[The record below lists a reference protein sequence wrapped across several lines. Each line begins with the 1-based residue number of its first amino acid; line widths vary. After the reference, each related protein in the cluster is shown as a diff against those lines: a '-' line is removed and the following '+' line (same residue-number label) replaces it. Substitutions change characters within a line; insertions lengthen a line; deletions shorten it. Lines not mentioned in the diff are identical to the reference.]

1 MATLSFYPA
10 HHITTG
16 EGGAVYT
23 TSRRL
28 GKIARSVRDWG
39 RDCWCGY
46 DNPVDGKC
54 GIRFEREVPGVPGCY
69 DHRYYY
75 TEIGYNLKMTDLQ
88 AAVGVAQ
95 LNKLP
100 AFISQ
105 RKANYAYLSEALVVF
120 QEHLLLP
127 TAHEKADPSW
137 FAFPISVR
145 NEAPFTRYELTRFLE
160 DRLVET
166 RPLFAGNILKQPAYK
181 DINHRVIGN
190 LELTDQIMR
199 TTFFVGLFPGLSRTH
214 LDYMIDSLSDFFNQ
228 L

>member
-1 MATLSFYPA
+1 
-10 HHITTG
+10 
-16 EGGAVYT
+16 
-23 TSRRL
+23 
-28 GKIARSVRDWG
+28 
-39 RDCWCGY
+39 
-46 DNPVDGKC
+46 
-54 GIRFEREVPGVPGCY
+54 
-69 DHRYYY
+69 
-75 TEIGYNLKMTDLQ
+75 
-88 AAVGVAQ
+88 VA
-95 LNKLP
+95 
-100 AFISQ
+100 
-105 RKANYAYLSEALVVF
+105 F

-145 NEAPFTRYELTRFLE
+145 DEAPFTRYELTRFLE
-160 DRLVET
+160 HRHVET

-190 LELTDQIMR
+190 LQLTDQIMR